1 MKDYVVSGLLPH
13 LSSELNGQGMYSF
26 LFQSWDSL
34 GRNLFVYDAVAN
46 PEPIIDW
53 PTGKSLLKL
62 LVAIVVITASTYVM
76 YIHARSAS
84 SKKFGVFLS
93 VPTLAALVVLPASA
107 TYHFILLLFPI
118 ALLLRDET
126 LTQKSRTILVVL
138 YCAIGFIPYGIAF
151 RVAETAGVLFAFPR
165 LLSVF
170 LLFIVASWV
179 LSRKPIEAAA

>member
-1 MKDYVVSGLLPH
+1 M
-13 LSSELNGQGMYSF
+13 
-26 LFQSWDSL
+26 
-34 GRNLFVYDAVAN
+34 R
-46 PEPIIDW
+46 
-53 PTGKSLLKL
+53 
-62 LVAIVVITASTYVM
+62 
-76 YIHARSAS
+76 R
-84 SKKFGVFLS
+84 
-93 VPTLAALVVLPASA
+93 TLAALVVLPASA
-107 TYHFILLLFPI
+107 TYHFILLLFPL
-118 ALLLRDET
+118 ALLLRNEI